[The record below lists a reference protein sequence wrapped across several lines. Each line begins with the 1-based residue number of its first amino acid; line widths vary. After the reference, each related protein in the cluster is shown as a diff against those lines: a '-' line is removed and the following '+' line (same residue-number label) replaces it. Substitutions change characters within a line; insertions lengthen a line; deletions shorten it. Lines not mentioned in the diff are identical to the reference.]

1 VDHLAHPKDALVV
14 RDPLVH
20 VLDVAHDVIDAEE
33 RFNLLVDTRL
43 I

>member
-1 VDHLAHPKDALVV
+1 LVLLLQGKATF
-14 RDPLVH
+14 LV
-20 VLDVAHDVIDAEE
+20 LDVIDAEE